1 MPSKSIHQLTFSST
15 REDDDRLYVVR
26 NGVDY
31 QIPMSAL
38 APALLSQTTVIPAAD
53 VLTLNSDPVQVVD
66 AAPTGYAAFPVRAVV
81 QFSGGS
87 ADYATNTTLVIGSTS
102 TLSDTSFN
110 LQGDISDRSQAFA
123 MAQYNVSVVTA
134 RLVDGDSLSA
144 YVTTGNPTA
153 GNSIL
158 TVTTYYYLL
167 PL

>member
-38 APALLSQTTVIPAAD
+38 APQLLSQTTVIPAAD

-66 AAPTGYAAFPVRAVV
+66 AAPTGFAAFPVRAVV

-87 ADYATNTTLVIGSTS
+87 ADYATNTELVIGSTS
-102 TLSDTSFN
+102 LVSDSVYN
-110 LQGDISDRSQAFA
+110 LAGDISNRSTPFGMFQTLSLNAKVA
-123 MAQYNVSVVTA
+123 
-134 RLVDGDSLSA
+134 DGDSLSA
-144 YVTTGNPTA
+144 YVRTGNPTA
-153 GNSIL
+153 GNSVL
-158 TVTTYYYLL
+158 TVTTFYYLL
-167 PL
+167 PV